1 MFKFK
6 FMYYVHC
13 VSFVCNLF
21 VLKSMEGYERF
32 LVHACLEFRL
42 DLRYFVQEFYHI
54 ALTA

>member
-1 MFKFK
+1 M
-6 FMYYVHC
+6 C
-13 VSFVCNLF
+13 IVSFVCNLF